1 MDSYDWFF
9 FSTEFMC
16 PDAWARICIEG
27 YGFVY
32 PIVLIIR
39 IRVPLFEYIYFC
51 FLSPNRQPIEIAV
64 LSNLYLFARASVL
77 ARKFNGGCATWPIVY
92 TR

>member
-1 MDSYDWFF
+1 MY
-9 FSTEFMC
+9 
-16 PDAWARICIEG
+16 PDASARNYVGG
-27 YGFVY
+27 YGFVH
-32 PIVLIIR
+32 PIVFMIR
-39 IRVPLFEYIYFC
+39 IKVPPFEGFYFC

-77 ARKFNGGCATWPIVY
+77 ARKFNGGCATWPIVF